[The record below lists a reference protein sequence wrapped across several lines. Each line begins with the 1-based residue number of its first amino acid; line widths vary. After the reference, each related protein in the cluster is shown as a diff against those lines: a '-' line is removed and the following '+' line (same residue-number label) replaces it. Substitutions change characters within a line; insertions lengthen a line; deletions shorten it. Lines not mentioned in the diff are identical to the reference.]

1 MKTSTFRFAL
11 VLLFA
16 GAISLSSCKKD
27 NDEEAPKITEVRI
40 NGELAGE
47 HIHVDA
53 ASTIEIQIKLTDN
66 EALSQLKID
75 IHGNDDGHTHGGEEE
90 AHSGSAQGS
99 WEELAIV
106 QLSGTEETIT
116 RSFIVPNTV
125 RGEWH
130 LSLRAIDS
138 KGNES
143 PERLIELDIDND
155 LLPVIE
161 VETVNGLA
169 ADMEVEVAPLAA
181 LTFVGLITDATGLTE
196 VHIELEANGTVFYEM
211 EYDAAGATSWDVS
224 AANFTLPDLGSA
236 VHAELHIHAT
246 DSGGFETHE
255 EIELHIE

>member
-1 MKTSTFRFAL
+1 MKNLPIRFAL
-11 VLLFA
+11 LLVFA
-16 GAISLSSCKKD
+16 GAISLTSCKKD

-75 IHGNDDGHTHGGEEE
+75 IHGNDDGHAHGGEEE

-106 QLSGTEETIT
+106 QLTGTEQTIT

-155 LLPVIE
+155 FLAVID
-161 VETVNGLA
+161 VETVNGQDA
-169 ADMEVEVAPLAA
+169 EMEVEVAPLSA
-181 LTFVGLITDATGLTE
+181 LVFVGLITDAAGLTE

-211 EYDAAGATSWDVS
+211 EYDAAGATSWDLS
-224 AANFTLPDLGSA
+224 AANFTLPDLGAA

-246 DSGGFETHE
+246 NTGGFETHHDV
-255 EIELHIE
+255 ELHIE